1 VAGLNL
7 QVIIGNLGRDP
18 ELKYLANGD
27 PVTNF
32 SVAVT
37 RKSKNGEETEWFNIV
52 AFNRAAEIANEFLAK
67 GRQVC
72 VVGRTRT
79 RSWDDKTT
87 GEKKYRTEV
96 ITNDI
101 VLLGNKGET
110 VQVQHLSDLDD
121 SMPF

>member
-7 QVIIGNLGRDP
+7 QLIVGNLGRDP
-18 ELKYLANGD
+18 EMKYLTNGD

-32 SVAVT
+32 SIAVT
-37 RKSKNGEETEWFNIV
+37 RKSKDGEETEWFNIV
-52 AFNRAAEIANEFLAK
+52 AFKRLAEIANEYLAK
-67 GRQVC
+67 GRQAC

-96 ITNDI
+96 IATEI
-101 VLLGNKGET
+101 VLLGNRDE
-110 VQVQHLSDLDD
+110 QAQSHSSDD
-121 SMPF
+121 MPF